1 MSLSKKYTCSCFVIV
16 CLLFSCVLTVD
27 TKVMAL
33 FKNCTNDTI
42 YIGASHY
49 ADIDSV
55 DEQVQALY
63 APVGNSDFD
72 TTNIRLWE
80 GIDFHSDGFVLPDS
94 MCAIGAD
101 YLFRQSD
108 TCYLFLIK
116 LADAKKYSLKEIR
129 TNKTY
134 HMWMV
139 TRNKKAINGKNIRY
153 LNTEEYEKSKD

>member
-1 MSLSKKYTCSCFVIV
+1 MNLSKKYTCSCFVIV

-27 TKVMAL
+27 TKVMAP

-49 ADIDSV
+49 ANIDSV

-108 TCYLFLIK
+108 TCYFFCK
-116 LADAKKYSLKEIR
+116 KHAKICR
-129 TNKTY
+129 I
-134 HMWMV
+134 
-139 TRNKKAINGKNIRY
+139 A
-153 LNTEEYEKSKD
+153 